1 MIRIE
6 SNKDCSGCAA
16 CADICGH
23 GCIEMNA
30 DAEGFVYPQIDATKC
45 VECGLCERVCPIIN
59 IPSNNTINKVLAVR
73 NKDEQTRFK
82 SSSGGVFE
90 LLAKSVL
97 AEGGIVVGCRLD
109 ENMIAEHAIAHN
121 MDELQ
126 AMLSSK
132 YVQSNT
138 IGIYKAVRK
147 LLSEGHK
154 VLFTGVPCQVAALRN
169 FLIKPSEKLL
179 TVDILC
185 HGVPSPK
192 VLRDYEAGLERRYGA
207 KMTSLSFRYKEK
219 SWKRLYINATFANG
233 KRHFLYAGYD
243 SYMQLFLGDKLQ
255 RYSCFYCPYN
265 TLHRAGDI
273 SLGDFWGIGKKFPD
287 ADDNKGISMVLVN
300 NQKGEAMWQAIAAE
314 TSHFTS
320 DIDTA
325 IAGNKVL
332 VQHLSS
338 DKASRGFYHDYV
350 TLGFDAAIAK
360 NAPEKTLLYQKYYNF
375 MRWGLDLI
383 RKIKHESY

>member
-6 SNKDCSGCAA
+6 HNKDCSGCAA

-30 DAEGFVYPQIDATKC
+30 DAEGFAYPHIDATKC

-59 IPSNNTINKVLAVR
+59 IPTDNTINKVLAVK
-73 NKDEQTRFK
+73 NKDELTRFK

-109 ENMIAEHAIAHN
+109 DNTIAEHAIAHN

-132 YVQSNT
+132 YVQSST
-138 IGIYKAVRK
+138 IGIYKIVRE
-147 LLSEGHK
+147 LLCKGHK

-169 FLIKPSEKLL
+169 FLITPYDNLL

-185 HGVPSPK
+185 HGVPSPQI
-192 VLRDYEAGLERRYGA
+192 LRDYKDRLEKRYGA

-219 SWKRLYINATFANG
+219 SWKRLYINTTFANG

-243 SYMQLFLGDKLQ
+243 SYMQLFLSDKLQ
-255 RYSCFYCPYN
+255 RQSCFYCPYN

-287 ADDNKGISMVLVN
+287 VDDNKGISMVLIN
-300 NQKGEAMWQAIAAE
+300 NKKGANLWQTIANQ
-314 TSHFTS
+314 TTYFTS

-332 VQHLSS
+332 VQHLPS
-338 DKASRGFYHDYV
+338 DKASRDFYHDYT
-350 TLGFDAAIAK
+350 TLGFDAAISK
-360 NAPEKTLLYQKYYNF
+360 HAPEKSWAYQTYYNI
-375 MRWGLDLI
+375 MRWGLDLV